1 MVNDILKIHGWRH
14 WPVLTFG
21 GQESTRRMKTR
32 SKRAT
37 VAKRRD
43 TTLHQLHYTRGSF
56 QTSHGR
62 ADYAGLLE
70 EKILLIVTDA
80 YLKWLE
86 VKPVTAANSIVTI
99 DHLRNMLA
107 THSLP
112 KTLVTDN
119 RTQFTRLQR
128 WLLLL
133 AAYHYD
139 IEFRSTRA
147 HGNADALSHL
157 PLPVTEA
164 LVPSE
169 TKRCNIRKIKALPV
183 TSKQIYT
190 ATQRDP
196 TLSKVKRYVLR
207 GWPETVPKSLKAYYS
222 KLAELSI
229 KEGCLLW
236 GGRVVIPPS
245 LMEIVKAELHKEHLG
260 IAKMKALAWNHV
272 WWSEIDKD
280 LESLVKSCQDRAA
293 VKQAPAK
300 VHCILCILGFGLIAP
315 GRGSTLISRVPFR
328 DLDGFV

>member
-1 MVNDILKIHGWRH
+1 MNCLSMTAVCCVGIVSLYNQKDEVKCWSCCMMVNDILKIHGWRH

-62 ADYAGLLE
+62 ADYAGLFE

-133 AAYHYD
+133 AAYDYD

-147 HGNADALSHL
+147 QTPCHICHCLS
-157 PLPVTEA
+157 
-164 LVPSE
+164 
-169 TKRCNIRKIKALPV
+169 
-183 TSKQIYT
+183 
-190 ATQRDP
+190 
-196 TLSKVKRYVLR
+196 
-207 GWPETVPKSLKAYYS
+207 PK
-222 KLAELSI
+222 
-229 KEGCLLW
+229 
-236 GGRVVIPPS
+236 
-245 LMEIVKAELHKEHLG
+245 H
-260 IAKMKALAWNHV
+260 
-272 WWSEIDKD
+272 
-280 LESLVKSCQDRAA
+280 
-293 VKQAPAK
+293 
-300 VHCILCILGFGLIAP
+300 
-315 GRGSTLISRVPFR
+315 
-328 DLDGFV
+328 